1 MDVEEA
7 RAAQNLDRCPERV
20 FKKSVTFETRIV
32 ILSVL
37 AKDLHLA
44 TRNADASEYLSMTTS
59 QFLPPRD
66 FLSTLSG

>member
-1 MDVEEA
+1 
-7 RAAQNLDRCPERV
+7 V
-20 FKKSVTFETRIV
+20 FKKSVTFETSIV

-66 FLSTLSG
+66 FLETVYTPYFRYAFEQMGKQS